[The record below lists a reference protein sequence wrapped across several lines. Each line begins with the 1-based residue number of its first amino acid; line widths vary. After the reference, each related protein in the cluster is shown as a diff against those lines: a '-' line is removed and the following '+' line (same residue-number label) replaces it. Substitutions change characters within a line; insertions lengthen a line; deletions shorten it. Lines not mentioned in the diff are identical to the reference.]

1 MIIVSRNLEMHME
14 QAQCDQVAKIK
25 AIKHDLTKHEQSL
38 KIVITMNIHMGNEHS
53 EMQVNR
59 LNAKYHL
66 HVQHSTNT
74 RTQSNCIKD
83 KKKKATWAQE

>member
-1 MIIVSRNLEMHME
+1 
-14 QAQCDQVAKIK
+14 
-25 AIKHDLTKHEQSL
+25 
-38 KIVITMNIHMGNEHS
+38 MNIHMGNEHLD
-53 EMQVNR
+53 MQANR

-83 KKKKATWAQE
+83 KKKQHGHKSEVLKKMHNIN

>member
-1 MIIVSRNLEMHME
+1 
-14 QAQCDQVAKIK
+14 
-25 AIKHDLTKHEQSL
+25 
-38 KIVITMNIHMGNEHS
+38 MNIHMGNEHLD
-53 EMQVNR
+53 MQANR

-83 KKKKATWAQE
+83 KKKKQHGHKSEVLKKMHNIN